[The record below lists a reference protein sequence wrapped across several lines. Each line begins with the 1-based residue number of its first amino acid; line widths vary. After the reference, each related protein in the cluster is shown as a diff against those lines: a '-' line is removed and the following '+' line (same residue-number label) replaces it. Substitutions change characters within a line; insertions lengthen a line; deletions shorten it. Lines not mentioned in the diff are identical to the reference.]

1 MAKKM
6 KMVGVIITVLLMAS
20 IAACSGKKQ
29 EAGGTAAGS
38 PAGNQRIELTQLI
51 WMPDNPDIPLAVAEA
66 FQKKYP
72 NITVYTQMMSG
83 SLSESVQPRAASR
96 DMPDFLSMNGDTYGA
111 ELFGEGLLRD
121 VSDTKSWVNM
131 LDALKPEFTDSNGGH
146 FGITGGLCTTLFF
159 YNKDIFAKNGIS
171 EFPTN
176 YQDFLAVCA
185 KLKQAGITP
194 IAYPGGDPNSL
205 CNTFYSYGLAQYV
218 IQGDQNKV
226 NAVKAGGYNFS
237 TPETVKMFERIK
249 EVVDLGYVQDGYMS
263 SDYTGTNQIFLDQ
276 DAAMIFQG
284 TWLAGYLAT
293 PDDFEVGCALPPWN
307 DAGETLIP
315 VLSSETGFGIGNTG
329 SEEKKAAA
337 VLLMDFWNGEGFH
350 LYQNPRGLVPG
361 HKSETIIGDVKLAK
375 QIADLMDY
383 AATFSVTNPLHFVYM
398 PPSVN
403 SMKIIGEL
411 LLGNITP
418 AQAAQQVTDT
428 AK

>member
-1 MAKKM
+1 MTKKM
-6 KMVGVIITVLLMAS
+6 RMIGVIITIVLMAG
-20 IAACSGKKQ
+20 IASCSGKKQ
-29 EAGGTAAGS
+29 ESGGTAAGS
-38 PAGNQRIELTQLI
+38 QRIELIQFI
-51 WMPDNPDIPLAVAEA
+51 WMPDNPESPLAVAEA

-72 NITVYTQMMSG
+72 NITVQTQMMSG
-83 SLSESVQPRAASR
+83 SSVAEAVSTRAAAR
-96 DMPDFLSMNGDTYGA
+96 DMPDFMSMNGDAYGA

-121 VSDTKSWVNM
+121 VSDTKSWANM
-131 LDALKPEFTDSNGGH
+131 LDALKPEFTDSNGSH

-159 YNKDIFAKNGIS
+159 YNKDIFAKNGIN
-171 EFPTN
+171 EFPAN
-176 YQDFLAVCA
+176 YQDFLAVCE
-185 KLKQAGITP
+185 KLKRAGVTP
-194 IAYPGGDPNSL
+194 IAFPGGDPNSL
-205 CNTFYSYGLAQYV
+205 TNTFYSYGLAQYV
-218 IQGDQNKV
+218 IKGDQNKV

-237 TPETVKMFERIK
+237 TPEMAKMFERVK

-263 SDYTGTNQIFLDQ
+263 SDYNGTNQIFLDQ

-307 DAGETLIP
+307 DTGETLIP

-329 SEEKKAAA
+329 SDEKKAAA
-337 VLLMDFWNGEGFH
+337 ALLMDFWNGEGFP

-361 HKSETIIGDVKLAK
+361 FKGETIIGEVKLAK

-383 AATFSVTNPLHFVYM
+383 AATFEVTNPLHFVYM
-398 PPSVN
+398 PPAVN
-403 SMKIIGEL
+403 GQKIIGEL

-418 AQAAQQVTDT
+418 AQAAQQVTDA